1 MALEEVLKHEK
12 SESGFVVEIS
22 ENNGDHKEIMKM
34 VLSPSKRGTVIPHFV
49 SLLSRIDFDSETVS
63 HFIIKQIHFKNKNM

>member
-22 ENNGDHKEIMKM
+22 ENDADHKEIMKM
-34 VLSPSKRGTVIPHFV
+34 VLSPPRRGMFITLVV
-49 SLLSRIDFDSETVS
+49 SLLLCQEVWKSIF
-63 HFIIKQIHFKNKNM
+63 Q